1 MKALTISEAFRMQ
14 IGSRRVLRGFFSTY
28 SFEADFF
35 ELEVL
40 PLLLGSPALSPNETI
55 RYHQLQSLMREH
67 RGRWAV
73 AYDVDVFDPQ
83 QAPRLEVD
91 YLPIRIGGA
100 CQHAKL
106 AILLVESRDKKPSL
120 LLAAGSFNLT
130 KAGWWENLEVGHWVE
145 LRPGYAPGNIVQPL
159 REALSFFRQHGPSAA
174 LDALWEFASG
184 LEVTADEPGCAFYFS
199 GAGIARHDF
208 TRFIEQNASER
219 EALEVVS
226 PFFSEQGDNRI
237 IQDFLSRFTHTT
249 VLLPSDEQGNAL
261 VDKTTVYE
269 KLPGQHVCWGQ
280 WRSELLDSHYGG
292 KERYRRLHA
301 KIYQTPG
308 EDGWC
313 FVGSVNLSYKAFMQ
327 NVEAGFLLKGLHCAQ
342 LLEEL
347 EQPPERF
354 LVEEEAP
361 GSRSAAGVTS
371 LPVIQLVYDWQ
382 ENQLLVHSTA
392 TGQLV
397 LLSKTETTLA
407 DLELEAWHELEC
419 SLPELREQLERS
431 SLLLV
436 EWRPVGTDCV
446 RGTLLVSQRNLYCR
460 PPHLPSLDL
469 QALLR
474 IFQGMH
480 DTARLELM
488 ADLAAQ
494 MIRLSQDAGSLDE
507 NLPDLPDLPAAVEPE
522 SFFSEFSQVNGA
534 FWVLAKRLAQ
544 AEREGDERTLAYF
557 LKGHQPDS
565 LRQVV
570 VSLQSVADR
579 GGQPA
584 LIVRYLTLLS
594 VEELLRRHQAHAD
607 EGLLHEV
614 QQTIDRLE
622 REELL
627 AQLQG
632 DDKLRFIQWFK
643 EKFFQP
649 VAEMAR
655 ARPSVEPQ

>member
-1 MKALTISEAFRMQ
+1 MKALTISEAFRTQ
-14 IGSRRVLRGFFSTY
+14 IGSRNVLRGFFSTY

-91 YLPIRIGGA
+91 YLPIRVGGA

-106 AILLVESRDKKPSL
+106 SILLVEGRDKQPAL

-145 LRPGYAPGNIVQPL
+145 LRSGYAPGNILRPL
-159 REALSFFRQHGPSAA
+159 REALDFFHQNGTSAA
-174 LDALWEFASG
+174 LDALREFASG

-199 GAGIARHDF
+199 GAGSDRLAF
-208 TRFIEQNASER
+208 PRFLDEQAPER
-219 EALEVVS
+219 GALEVIS
-226 PFFSEQGDNRI
+226 PFFPEQGDNQI
-237 IQDFLSRFTHTT
+237 IQDFLARFTHTT
-249 VLLPSDEQGNAL
+249 VLLPRDEQGNAL
-261 VDKTTVYE
+261 VDRATVYE
-269 KLPGQHVCWGQ
+269 KLPGQQVCWGQ
-280 WRSELLDSHYGG
+280 WRPELLDSHYAG

-301 KIYQTPG
+301 KIYQMPSPR
-308 EDGWC
+308 GWC

-327 NVEAGFLLKGLHCAQ
+327 NVEAGFLLKGQVCSPQ
-342 LLEEL
+342 LQALEH
-347 EQPPERF
+347 PPESF
-354 LVEEEAP
+354 LVEEETP
-361 GSRSAAGVTS
+361 GSRAGNGGMS
-371 LPVIQLVYDWQ
+371 MPVIQLVYDWQ
-382 ENQLLVHSTA
+382 ESLLRVSSPA

-397 LLSKTETTLA
+397 LLGNTENALA
-407 DLELEAWHELEC
+407 VLELEAEHELEL

-431 SLLLV
+431 SLLMV
-436 EWRPVGTDCV
+436 EWHHSGMDSVH
-446 RGTLLVSQRNLYCR
+446 GTLLVSQRNLYCR
-460 PPHLPSLDL
+460 PSHLPALDL

-474 IFQGMH
+474 IFQGMQ
-480 DTARLELM
+480 DSARVELM

-494 MIRLSQDAGSLDE
+494 MIRLSRDTGSFDE
-507 NLPDLPDLPAAVEPE
+507 NLLELPAVTEPA

-534 FWVLAKRLAQ
+534 FWVLAKKLAL
-544 AEREGDERTLAYF
+544 AERAGDESTLGYY

-565 LRQVV
+565 LRKVV
-570 VSLQSVADR
+570 ASLRSITES
-579 GGQPA
+579 GQPS

-594 VEELLRRHQAHAD
+594 VEELLRRHRAYAD
-607 EGLLHEV
+607 ESLLHEV
-614 QQTIDRLE
+614 QQAVETLE

-632 DDKLRFIQWFK
+632 EDKHRFIQWFRG
-643 EKFFQP
+643 KFFQP
-649 VAEMAR
+649 VAEMTR
-655 ARPSVEPQ
+655 ARPSVESQ

>member
-1 MKALTISEAFRMQ
+1 MKALTISEAFRIQ
-14 IGSRRVLRGFFSTY
+14 IGNRRVLRGFFSTF

-55 RYHQLQSLMREH
+55 RYHQLQSLMRQH

-106 AILLVESRDKKPSL
+106 AVLLVEGRDKQPAL

-145 LRPGYAPGNIVQPL
+145 LRPGYAPGNILGPL
-159 REALSFFRQHGPSAA
+159 REALDFFRQRGASAA
-174 LDALWEFASG
+174 LDALREFASG
-184 LEVTADEPGCAFYFS
+184 LQSTADEPGCAFYFS
-199 GAGIARHDF
+199 GSGS
-208 TRFIEQNASER
+208 TRQHFAHFIEQHVPEPG
-219 EALEVVS
+219 ELEVIS
-226 PFFSEQGDNRI
+226 PFFSTEGDNRD
-237 IQDFLSRFTHTT
+237 IQNFLTRFSHAT
-249 VLLPSDEQGNAL
+249 VLLPRDEQGNAL
-261 VDKTTVYE
+261 VDEATVFK
-269 KLPGQHVCWGQ
+269 KLPGQQVSWGQ
-280 WRSELLDSHYGG
+280 WREELLDSHYG
-292 KERYRRLHA
+292 KDRYRRLHA

-308 EDGWC
+308 PQGWC

-327 NVEAGFLLKGLHCAQ
+327 NVEAGFLLKGQDCGP
-342 LLEEL
+342 LLQAL

-361 GSRSAAGVTS
+361 CSRSASEAVS

-382 ENQLLVHSTA
+382 ENQLLVSSSVS
-392 TGQLV
+392 GQLI
-397 LLSKTETTLA
+397 LLGNTETVLA
-407 DLELEAWHELEC
+407 DLELEAGHVREC
-419 SLPELREQLERS
+419 QFPELREQLERS
-431 SLLLV
+431 SLLPV
-436 EWRPVGTDCV
+436 EWLQAGMGSV

-460 PPHLPSLDL
+460 PSHLPALDL
-469 QALLR
+469 QSLLR

-480 DTARLELM
+480 DTTRLELM

-507 NLPDLPDLPAAVEPE
+507 NLPDLPSAVEPE

-534 FWVLAKRLAQ
+534 FWVLAGRLAR
-544 AEREGDERTLAYF
+544 AEREGDEGTLAYF

-565 LRQVV
+565 LRQAV
-570 VSLQSVADR
+570 VSLRAVADR
-579 GGQPA
+579 GQPS

-594 VEELLRRHQAHAD
+594 VEELLQRHKAHAD
-607 EGLLHEV
+607 ESLLHEV
-614 QQTIDRLE
+614 QLAVEKLE

-627 AQLQG
+627 VQLQG

-649 VAEMAR
+649 VAEMTR